1 MADTEF
7 SIGEMSC
14 AWEEFLRLGAR
25 GRDWP
30 AWAALFTDDA
40 TYVEHCIGRF
50 HGAAGVLAFILE
62 AMKPVAPMTFSL
74 DWAIIQPPYVAF
86 DIWNHMPDPGD
97 GQRYSFS
104 NLTLLEYAGNG
115 RWKLEEDFYAPR
127 DSGRAVTRWFKAG
140 GAVDMA
146 PDPGITHISLTE
158 APTIEDPD
166 GVRAMVAAW
175 QSGAPHYTGD
185 GEIFQH
191 GVGRIPAVDATTI
204 TTPADVVVMDA
215 KRAFLRCGNTG
226 VALTHGGAGR
236 IRFEERASNPTEAT
250 DETR

>member
-7 SIGEMSC
+7 SIGEMGC

-74 DWAIIQPPYVAF
+74 DWAILQPPYVAF
-86 DIWNHMPDPGD
+86 DIWNHLPDPGD

-127 DSGRAVTRWFKAG
+127 DSARSAIPSAKACWCKPPRNRPSPSRNRPRSRRP
-140 GAVDMA
+140 AA
-146 PDPGITHISLTE
+146 RRCCPRRCLQSSL
-158 APTIEDPD
+158 
-166 GVRAMVAAW
+166 
-175 QSGAPHYTGD
+175 
-185 GEIFQH
+185 
-191 GVGRIPAVDATTI
+191 
-204 TTPADVVVMDA
+204 
-215 KRAFLRCGNTG
+215 K
-226 VALTHGGAGR
+226 
-236 IRFEERASNPTEAT
+236 
-250 DETR
+250 